1 MALRLLLIINC
12 CLLQKEELLQDRIL
26 FVDSSHNF
34 FWLLLMQSWSK
45 CSKNWTFRSC
55 FTSSEL
61 FLPFSFQQDT
71 VLGRME
77 SVTLTYSV
85 PHIRLPASLRSG
97 TSLRQPE
104 NSFLFGNCP
113 LPMCNLCDV
122 NRNENQSTVPKEDML
137 FNFICWSIFV
147 SAFKCIFQH
156 TLSWNKLQTK
166 VFFNVELN
174 QEYFKQQILKYIFLA
189 GKNLFLV
196 LCWGAFSIVNLIN
209 QST

>member
-71 VLGRME
+71 VLGSIE
-77 SVTLTYSV
+77 SVTPTYSV
-85 PHIRLPASLRSG
+85 PHIHLPASLQSG
-97 TSLRQPE
+97 T
-104 NSFLFGNCP
+104 
-113 LPMCNLCDV
+113 
-122 NRNENQSTVPKEDML
+122 
-137 FNFICWSIFV
+137 
-147 SAFKCIFQH
+147 
-156 TLSWNKLQTK
+156 
-166 VFFNVELN
+166 VELHLDN
-174 QEYFKQQILKYIFLA
+174 QKTPFYLETAPYPCVIYVMWIGMKIKAQFPKKTCYLILFVEVYLCLLVSVYFNIHLAETNFKQKCFLM
-189 GKNLFLV
+189 L
-196 LCWGAFSIVNLIN
+196 S
-209 QST
+209 